1 MNLRNLK
8 GQTPLMYA
16 GGVGAQDLIMMLI
29 ASGAV
34 RDVGDLKGK
43 TAVDWARAKG
53 MHKAANIIRCDP
65 KVYNVVQAAQAGD
78 LEGVKALISQGA
90 DVNEVWGG
98 VTALIASCKVDSED
112 LVSAILESG
121 GSGGGGVNLEAKD
134 GNGETALVSA
144 CRLGFLRIVLRLLR
158 AGCVRD
164 R

>member
-1 MNLRNLK
+1 
-8 GQTPLMYA
+8 MYA

-90 DVNEVWGG
+90 DVNEVCGG
-98 VTALIASCKVDSED
+98 
-112 LVSAILESG
+112 G
-121 GSGGGGVNLEAKD
+121 GGGGVNLEAKD